1 MRGLSGYEKQNK
13 HTFPKPPSIKIGGFI
28 LKFLVV
34 CDIIILSAYRNM
46 LVTQDDKF
54 VANNGIIGV
63 DLLDKI
69 PFLEDSYENKS
80 DYSRRTSGQWNCPT
94 IEQVD

>member
-1 MRGLSGYEKQNK
+1 
-13 HTFPKPPSIKIGGFI
+13 
-28 LKFLVV
+28 
-34 CDIIILSAYRNM
+34 M

-80 DYSRRTSGQWNCPT
+80 DYSRRTYGQWNCPA